1 MYMQLKEKFIPVYR
15 DAYAASLY
23 EIDELGNTASKPFD
37 YIEPE
42 DTYEVWQVTY
52 DEDGNE
58 MMREF
63 VQSCDTLKQTMR
75 IVEEHNNIK
84 VVDEE

>member
-1 MYMQLKEKFIPVYR
+1 
-15 DAYAASLY
+15 
-23 EIDELGNTASKPFD
+23 
-37 YIEPE
+37 
-42 DTYEVWQVTY
+42 
-52 DEDGNE
+52 